1 MSEGH
6 ARLYRFFRRLL
17 VRRTR
22 RSVPPNSGL
31 AAAAIDLGRLNLRAK
46 DFLNAGTALGIVML
60 AAASAVPAVAQQS
73 AAPAAPA
80 ATVEIDDN
88 DIGGVVTSR
97 FGPEA
102 GVWVIAETTEL
113 GTRFAK
119 MAVTDEAG
127 RYVVPDLPKANYR
140 VWVRGYGLVDSEKVA
155 AVPGK
160 TLNLTAVIAPNLA
173 AAAQYYPAIY
183 WASMIRVPDK
193 SRFPGTGA
201 DGNGIPVAFKTQDQW
216 LNAVKTNGCGNCHQI
231 GNYATRNIP
240 AALGH
245 FDSSVAAWARRLQ
258 SGPAGRDMVRFI
270 TQFIGPDGGHLGALA
285 DWTDRIKAGELPS
298 STPPRPVGLERNV
311 VVTVRDWSDPKHY
324 LHDLTLT
331 DKRKPTV
338 NGYGL
343 IYGAAE
349 LSTDN
354 LPILDPVHNTK
365 MVMKV
370 PVKDPKYT
378 PSSAVANKVLA
389 PSPYWGMEQV
399 WDTQVNAHNPM
410 MDQDGRVYFTAQQRS
425 PKDPPDYCKK
435 DSPLHSA
442 QLYPLAGPQDGFVQ
456 NARQVTVYDPST
468 KKFSFIDTCFG
479 THHLNFAEDANN
491 TLWLSNNTQGNLAVV
506 GWINTKMYWETGDAA
521 KSQGWTAMIVDTNG
535 NGKRDE
541 GYNEPGKQAD
551 PTKDTR
557 IPYAMYGISWSPL
570 DGSVWGS
577 NLEHPGYILR
587 LAPGANPPDTAL
599 AEIYR
604 IPLPGFG
611 IRGMDVDR
619 NGVVWMPLDSG
630 HIGSFDRRLCKGPLN
645 GPGAEQGNK
654 CPEGFAFYPIPG
666 PGFQGDSGAEEN
678 PYYTWVDQHDILG
691 LGANTPIA
699 TGNQSDSLHALV
711 GGRVI
716 ELRVPYPM
724 GFFAKGLDGRIDDPN
739 AGWKGR
745 GLWVTSGNRTP
756 VHIEGIDAP
765 APGAP
770 GDSPETA
777 SSPLVVNFQL
787 RPNPLAH

>member
-1 MSEGH
+1 
-6 ARLYRFFRRLL
+6 
-17 VRRTR
+17 
-22 RSVPPNSGL
+22 
-31 AAAAIDLGRLNLRAK
+31 LRAK
-46 DFLNAGTALGIVML
+46 HVLHSGTALGIVML
-60 AAASAVPAVAQQS
+60 AVAATPPVLAQP
-73 AAPAAPA
+73 AAPPSSAPA
-80 ATVEIDDN
+80 ATPRVEIDDN

-119 MAVTDEAG
+119 IAVTDEIG
-127 RYVVPDLPKANYR
+127 RYVIPDLPKANYR
-140 VWVRGYGLVDSEKVA
+140 VWVRGYGLVDSPKVA
-155 AVPGK
+155 ATPGQS
-160 TLNLTAVIAPNLA
+160 LNLTAVVAPNLA

-201 DGNGIPVAFKTQDQW
+201 DGNGIPVTFKTQDQW
-216 LNAVKTNGCGNCHQI
+216 LNAAKTNGCGNCHQI

-240 AALGH
+240 PQLGH
-245 FDSSVAAWARRLQ
+245 FNSSIEAWARRLQ
-258 SGPAGRDMVRFI
+258 SGPAGRDMVRFV
-270 TQFIGPDGGHLGALA
+270 TQFMGPDGGHLAALA

-298 STPPRPVGLERNV
+298 ATPPRPVGLERNI

-365 MVMKV
+365 TVMKV

-378 PSSAVANKVLA
+378 PSSALNNQVLA
-389 PSPYWGMEQV
+389 PSAYWGMEQV
-399 WDTQVNAHNPM
+399 WDSQVNAHNPM

-435 DSPLHSA
+435 DSALRSA
-442 QLYPLAGPQDGFVQ
+442 QLYPLAGTPDGFVQ
-456 NARQVTVYDPST
+456 NSRQVTVYDPAT

-491 TLWLSNNTQGNLAVV
+491 TLWLSNNTQGALAVV
-506 GWINTKMYWETGDAA
+506 GWINTKLYWETGDAA
-521 KSQGWTAMIVDTNG
+521 KAQGWTPMIVDTNG

-541 GYNEPGKQAD
+541 GYNEPGKPAD

-557 IPYAMYGISWSPL
+557 IPYAMYGISYSPL
-570 DGSVWGS
+570 DGSIWGS

-587 LAPGANPPDTAL
+587 LAPGANPAETAL

-604 IPLPGFG
+604 IPMPGFG
-611 IRGMDVDR
+611 IRGMDIDR
-619 NGVVWMPLDSG
+619 DGVVWMPLDSG

-711 GGRVI
+711 NGRVI

-770 GDSPETA
+770 GTSPETA

>member
-1 MSEGH
+1 
-6 ARLYRFFRRLL
+6 
-17 VRRTR
+17 
-22 RSVPPNSGL
+22 
-31 AAAAIDLGRLNLRAK
+31 LRAK
-46 DFLNAGTALGIVML
+46 QALYASTALGIVML
-60 AAASAVPAVAQQS
+60 AAALPIPAGAQQN
-73 AAPAAPA
+73 AAPQPA
-80 ATVEIDDN
+80 SPSATVEIDDN

-119 MAVTDEAG
+119 MAVTDESG
-127 RYVVPDLPKANYR
+127 RYVVPDLPKATYR
-140 VWVRGYGLVDSEKVA
+140 VWVRGYGLVDSPKVTTA
-155 AVPGK
+155 PGK

-183 WASMIRVPDK
+183 WASMIRIPDK

-201 DGNGIPVAFKTQDQW
+201 DGNGIPVSFKTQDQW

-231 GNYATRNIP
+231 GNYATRYIP
-240 AALGH
+240 EALGH
-245 FDSSVAAWARRLQ
+245 FDSSIAAWARRIQ
-258 SGPAGRDMVRFI
+258 SGPAGRGMVSFMAPLL
-270 TQFIGPDGGHLGALA
+270 TPDGGHLAALA

-298 STPPRPVGLERNV
+298 ATPPRPTGLERNI

-370 PVKDPKYT
+370 PVKDPKYA
-378 PSSAVANKVLA
+378 PSSALANPVLA
-389 PSPYWGMEQV
+389 PSPYWGSEQI

-410 MDQDGRVYFTAQQRS
+410 MDQDGRVYFTAQTRS

-435 DSPLHSA
+435 DSPLRSA
-442 QLYPLAGPQDGFVQ
+442 QLYPLAGTPDGFVQ
-456 NARQVTVYDPST
+456 NARQITVYDPGT

-491 TLWLSNNTQGNLAVV
+491 TLWLSNNSQGNLAVV

-541 GYNEPGKQAD
+541 GYNEPGKPAD
-551 PTKDTR
+551 YAKDTR
-557 IPYAMYGISWSPL
+557 IPFGMYGISYNPA
-570 DGSVWGS
+570 DGSLWGS

-587 LAPGANPPDTAL
+587 MAPGANPPETSL

-604 IPLPGFG
+604 IPMPGFG
-611 IRGMDVDR
+611 IRGMDIDR

-645 GPGAEQGNK
+645 GPGAEQGDK

-691 LGANTPIA
+691 LGANTPLA

-770 GDSPETA
+770 GATPETA

>member
-1 MSEGH
+1 
-6 ARLYRFFRRLL
+6 
-17 VRRTR
+17 
-22 RSVPPNSGL
+22 
-31 AAAAIDLGRLNLRAK
+31 LRAK
-46 DFLNAGTALGIVML
+46 QFLHSGTALGIVML
-60 AAASAVPAVAQQS
+60 AVAASPVLAQQTPQPS
-73 AAPAAPA
+73 GAAA
-80 ATVEIDDN
+80 ATPRVEIDDN
-88 DIGGVVTSR
+88 DIGGVVTGR

-119 MAVTDEAG
+119 MAVTDEVG
-127 RYVVPDLPKANYR
+127 RYVIPDLPKASYR
-140 VWVRGYGLVDSEKVA
+140 VWVRGYGLVDSPKVA
-155 AVPGK
+155 ATPGQS
-160 TLNLTAVIAPNLA
+160 LNLTAVIAPNLA

-183 WASMIRVPDK
+183 WASMIRIPDR

-216 LNAVKTNGCGNCHQI
+216 LNAIKTNGCGNCHQI
-231 GNYATRNIP
+231 GNYATRVIP
-240 AALGH
+240 PQLGH
-245 FDSSVAAWARRLQ
+245 FDSSIEAWARRLQ
-258 SGPAGRDMVRFI
+258 SGPAGRDMVRFV
-270 TQFIGPDGGHLGALA
+270 TQFMGPDGGHLAALA

-298 STPPRPVGLERNV
+298 ATPPRPVGIERNI

-365 MVMKV
+365 IVMKV

-378 PSSAVANKVLA
+378 PSSALNNQVLA

-399 WDTQVNAHNPM
+399 WDSQVNAHNPM

-435 DSPLHSA
+435 DSPLRSA
-442 QLYPLAGPQDGFVQ
+442 QLYPLAGTPDGFVQ
-456 NARQVTVYDPST
+456 NSRQITAYDPAT
-468 KKFSFIDTCFG
+468 KKFAFIDTCFG

-491 TLWLSNNTQGNLAVV
+491 TLWLSNNSQGPLAVV
-506 GWINTKMYWETGDAA
+506 GWINTKLYWETGDAA

-541 GYNEPGKQAD
+541 GYNEPGKPVD
-551 PTKDTR
+551 STKDTR
-557 IPYAMYGISWSPL
+557 IPYGMYGISYSPL
-570 DGSVWGS
+570 DGSIWGS
-577 NLEHPGYILR
+577 NLEHPGFILR
-587 LAPGANPPDTAL
+587 MAPGASPPETSL

-611 IRGMDVDR
+611 IRGMDIDR

-630 HIGSFDRRLCKGPLN
+630 HIASFDRRLCKGPLN

-654 CPEGFAFYPIPG
+654 CPEGFAYYPIPG

-691 LGANTPIA
+691 LGANTPLA

-711 GGRVI
+711 NGRVI

-770 GDSPETA
+770 GTSPETA
-777 SSPLVVNFQL
+777 SSPLVVHFQL